1 MCITIYQCHV
11 HSCPCMVAKDKNNFY
26 SVVQTMWAIAF
37 RVCHCLH
44 QLYSHALLG
53 TLPQRNTSF
62 PGLLQQ
68 QGFCPSTSLPQD
80 QFGLPALVEGQG
92 GADDPRGQSGCAQ
105 LHAALWWWPFGLPH
119 LCTGLSQGCAD
130 RKVQGQ
136 TTELPRGLQ
145 AGDEGCTAPTIL
157 FGSVP
162 LMHYGDVQSIPVK
175 NSVSSSII
183 RSLELRWHG
192 SKALRGGVISLRSH
206 YSAVTLAS

>member
-1 MCITIYQCHV
+1 
-11 HSCPCMVAKDKNNFY
+11 
-26 SVVQTMWAIAF
+26 MWAIAF
-37 RVCHCLH
+37 RVCHYLH

-80 QFGLPALVEGQG
+80 QFGLPALVEGRG

-136 TTELPRGLQ
+136 TTEWAPIGNCLEDYGLVMRDALHQLFYLAQFLLCIMGMCNLYQWKTQYLQ
-145 AGDEGCTAPTIL
+145 AL
-157 FGSVP
+157 
-162 LMHYGDVQSIPVK
+162 
-175 NSVSSSII
+175 
-183 RSLELRWHG
+183 
-192 SKALRGGVISLRSH
+192 
-206 YSAVTLAS
+206 